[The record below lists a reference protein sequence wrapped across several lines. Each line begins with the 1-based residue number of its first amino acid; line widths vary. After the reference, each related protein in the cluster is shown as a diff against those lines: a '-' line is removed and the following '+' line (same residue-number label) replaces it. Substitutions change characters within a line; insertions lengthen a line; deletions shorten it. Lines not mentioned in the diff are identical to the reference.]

1 MTARVRNPRSL
12 LHLPPVLLLL
22 LAGGCGANPS
32 PESAPDGAEGVS
44 VGYGTQSR
52 ERVTGAVGSLTAE
65 DIGSARAARVEELLQ
80 GRMAGVQ
87 VTRLANGDFS
97 IRIRGSAWLT
107 GGGEPLYVIDGI
119 PVQAVSLGRALD
131 GIRPM
136 DIARIDVLKDA
147 GSAAVYGAR
156 GANGVVV
163 VTTKRSH

>member
-1 MTARVRNPRSL
+1 MTHRAQITRSPFA
-12 LHLPPVLLLL
+12 LPAVLLLL

-32 PESAPDGAEGVS
+32 PETGPTGAEEVD
-44 VGYGTQSR
+44 VGYGTQPR

-80 GRMAGVQ
+80 GRLAGVQ

-163 VTTKRSH
+163 ITTKRSQ